1 MHNWCRKGVTLI
13 AASNEAILVVKFS
26 IRGNLRF
33 LSHAETVKLFQR
45 ACVRAGIRIRYSQGF
60 NPRPRLSLPLP
71 RSVGVESDDDLL
83 CVKVETSAKWS
94 DAKQFRSALSR
105 RLPPGCEL
113 LTVKVAEA
121 KTSFQPCAATYIL
134 AVHRENFN
142 KELKSRIK
150 RILASDGLN
159 IRRQIN
165 ARGDTRNVD
174 VRPFLESIEFDSENI
189 VVKCKITSAG
199 SIRVEEILKLLG
211 LGGENLAAP
220 IKRTSVQWQ
229 SN

>member
-1 MHNWCRKGVTLI
+1 
-13 AASNEAILVVKFS
+13 
-26 IRGNLRF
+26 
-33 LSHAETVKLFQR
+33 
-45 ACVRAGIRIRYSQGF
+45 
-60 NPRPRLSLPLP
+60 
-71 RSVGVESDDDLL
+71 VGVESDDDLL

-94 DAKQFRSALSR
+94 DAKQFRSRLSG
-105 RLPPGCEL
+105 RLPRGCEL
-113 LTVKVAEA
+113 LDVKVTEA
-121 KTSFQPCAATYIL
+121 RTSFQPCAATYIL
-134 AVHRENFN
+134 AVRRENFN
-142 KELKSRIK
+142 EQLKSRIK

-174 VRPFLESIEFDSENI
+174 VRPFLESIEFDSKNI

-211 LGGENLAAP
+211 LNGENLAAP